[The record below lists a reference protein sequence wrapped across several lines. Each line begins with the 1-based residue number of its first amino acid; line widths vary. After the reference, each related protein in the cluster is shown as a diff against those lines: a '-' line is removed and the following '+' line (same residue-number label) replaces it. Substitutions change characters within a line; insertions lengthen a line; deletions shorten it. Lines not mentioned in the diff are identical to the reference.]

1 MSELLEWRDD
11 IDFDSIWFVVGQISN
26 QIAGQGLKT
35 LQEKLEDEGLELTG
49 DLKKS
54 LFREVKQNNSAW
66 ITEVAMQFEA
76 YGRFKDMKA
85 LYYTSQAPVDEMKKF
100 VKAVMDGTGSNKAFH
115 KPFTYV
121 PGQKP
126 GVFPINKDLAIHQ
139 IAWAIAKS
147 RLKQPIVLRKGK
159 GWYIR
164 NYMKEVYGEI
174 EVNIQAAAAQA
185 VLNTVAKALKD
196 R

>member
-1 MSELLEWRDD
+1 MSEKLQWNND
-11 IDFDSIWFVVGQISN
+11 IDYDSVWFVVGQISN
-26 QIAGQGLKT
+26 QISGQGIKK

-54 LFREVKQNNSAW
+54 LFREVKQNNAAW

-76 YGRFKDMKA
+76 YGRFKDMKE
-85 LYYTSQAPVDEMKKF
+85 LHYTQKASVWGMKKF
-100 VKAVMDGTGSNKAFH
+100 ALNILNGTGTNRAKH
-115 KPFTYV
+115 TMFT
-121 PGQKP
+121 
-126 GVFPINKDLAIHQ
+126 DLQLTNRRGPVEKEQIAWR
-139 IAWAIAKS
+139 IAWAISKS
-147 RLKQPIVLRKGK
+147 RLKQPIVIRQGK

-164 NYMKEVYGEI
+164 NYMKEIYGEI